1 MSLPPSLG
9 RMKPKPRAGSYHL
22 TTPSNDSVGPA
33 PSSWLSRLRVRF
45 SRGGRGAAVEGS
57 SSMICATA
65 RPLGP
70 CVHSKTIDAPSGASL
85 WPDRSSADSGR
96 KTSPPPSL
104 GTMNPNPLLRLNHLI
119 LPVRRKLSPD
129 PWNVLIDAP

>member
-33 PSSWLSRLRVRF
+33 PSSWLSRPRGRF
-45 SRGGRGAAVEGS
+45 SLGVRGDAVEGS
-57 SSMICATA
+57 SAMVGATA

-70 CVHSKTIDAPSGASL
+70 CVDSKTFDAPCGASL
-85 WPDRSSADSGR
+85 WPERSSADSGR
-96 KTSPPPSL
+96 QMSPPPSL
-104 GTMNPNPLLRLNHLI
+104 GTMNRNPLLRLNHLI
-119 LPVRRKLSPD
+119 LPVRRKLWP
-129 PWNVLIDAP
+129 